1 MGNHCFGGTIAVI
14 FGLNQIF
21 IGDTLDTLSQL
32 RDHVREGLER
42 GSYSNGH
49 RIPPERDL
57 AEMFGTSRS
66 AIRQALAVLEMEKV
80 VVRKI
85 GRGTFILPELNFSS
99 GQKDV
104 VQSDASPSE
113 LMAAREMFEPALV
126 KLVVLNATDSDIR
139 KLRGHVE
146 EQKIAG
152 PAVEF
157 EAGDIAFHRA
167 IAAAAR
173 NTLLMDLSERILT
186 ARRNS
191 DWRKLKA
198 TVARRK
204 PQRRLQAIAE
214 HERIIL
220 ALENRDA
227 DEAGSAMRSHLENVK
242 YNLIDTQY

>member
-1 MGNHCFGGTIAVI
+1 
-14 FGLNQIF
+14 
-21 IGDTLDTLSQL
+21 
-32 RDHVREGLER
+32 
-42 GSYSNGH
+42 
-49 RIPPERDL
+49 
-57 AEMFGTSRS
+57 
-66 AIRQALAVLEMEKV
+66 MEKV

-85 GRGTFILPELNFSS
+85 GRGTFILPEPRSIS
-99 GQKDV
+99 DDKDDAA
-104 VQSDASPSE
+104 SEASPSE
-113 LMAAREMFEPALV
+113 LMATREMFEPALV
-126 KLVVLNATDSDIR
+126 KLVVLNATDADIR
-139 KLRGHVE
+139 KLREHVE
-146 EQKIAG
+146 QQKSAG

-167 IAAAAR
+167 ISAAAR
-173 NTLLMDLSERILT
+173 NSLLMDLSERILT

-204 PQRRLQAIAE
+204 PERRLQAIAE

-227 DEAGSAMRSHLENVK
+227 DEASSAMRTHLQNVK